1 MADLVANTMSLV
13 PMTKTALR
21 NLKAEEDERIRKET
35 VEKIVTRIYT
45 LTIAF
50 AKTSTETHYKY
61 EIPPQHPHPLL
72 IDDQDFNDDL
82 HLTYGFYME
91 NLDEICRGLRPLFPK
106 CRITLKD
113 PDKSHTWIVVD
124 WK

>member
-1 MADLVANTMSLV
+1 
-13 PMTKTALR
+13 
-21 NLKAEEDERIRKET
+21 
-35 VEKIVTRIYT
+35 
-45 LTIAF
+45 
-50 AKTSTETHYKY
+50 
-61 EIPPQHPHPLL
+61 LL

-106 CRITLKD
+106 SRISWKE
-113 PDKSHTWIVVD
+113 PDRTHSWIVVD